1 MFTRELEVLKTKDLK
16 PTHVANHAESLGPC
30 FVCGGVDH
38 LTPECPTFAEMRG
51 TYEEQCNALGIYKKP
66 FSLFSDTYNP
76 GWRNHPNFSWKSENQ
91 PPAQPPKSYPA
102 SYHAPSSSR
111 SPLED
116 TLHAFIEAQDKTNQ
130 KFKSL
135 ITQVVEENK
144 EIKSQ
149 VSKLMSSLSV
159 NERGKFP
166 SQPQSTPHG
175 QHMAQENLKDVNA
188 IVTRSGKS
196 LHIPTTNK
204 SEDVEKDQDS
214 SDAKLPK
221 EPEVTKSP
229 VKVPFPQ
236 ALK

>member
-1 MFTRELEVLKTKDLK
+1 M
-16 PTHVANHAESLGPC
+16 
-30 FVCGGVDH
+30 
-38 LTPECPTFAEMRG
+38 
-51 TYEEQCNALGIYKKP
+51 
-66 FSLFSDTYNP
+66 
-76 GWRNHPNFSWKSENQ
+76 
-91 PPAQPPKSYPA
+91 
-102 SYHAPSSSR
+102 
-111 SPLED
+111 
-116 TLHAFIEAQDKTNQ
+116 HAFIEAQGKTNQ
-130 KFKSL
+130 KFESL

-159 NERGKFP
+159 NEQGKFP
-166 SQPQSTPHG
+166 SQAQSTPHG

-188 IVTRSGKS
+188 IVTCSGKS

-229 VKVPFPQ
+229 MKVPFPQ
-236 ALK
+236 ALKSSRRTLDPNNEILENLR